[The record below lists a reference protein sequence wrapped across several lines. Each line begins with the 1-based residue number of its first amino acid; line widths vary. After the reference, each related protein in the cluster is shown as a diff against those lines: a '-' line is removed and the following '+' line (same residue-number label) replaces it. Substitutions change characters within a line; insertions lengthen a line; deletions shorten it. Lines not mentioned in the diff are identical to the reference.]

1 MICGDLFSVGYSKS
15 KTKNGDFPCEVNHFA
30 NGHQRKHRFK
40 PQLVQ
45 NFTEM
50 RAYFASCR
58 DIKLSSVPIIEHDD
72 QYLRNTVHIQ

>member
-1 MICGDLFSVGYSKS
+1 MLYVGDNFSVGYNKS

-30 NGHQRKHRFK
+30 NWHQRKHHLK

-50 RAYFASCR
+50 RA
-58 DIKLSSVPIIEHDD
+58 
-72 QYLRNTVHIQ
+72 

>member
-1 MICGDLFSVGYSKS
+1 MWDNFSVGYSKS

-30 NGHQRKHRFK
+30 NGHQEKHHFK

-50 RAYFASCR
+50 RPYFASCR
-58 DIKLSSVPIIEHDD
+58 DIKLRSIPIIKH
-72 QYLRNTVHIQ
+72 

>member
-1 MICGDLFSVGYSKS
+1 MICGDLFSVGYSNS
-15 KTKNGDFPCEVNHFA
+15 KAKNRDFPCEVNHFA
-30 NGHQRKHRFK
+30 NGHQRKHHLK

-72 QYLRNTVHIQ
+72 QYLCNTVHIQ